1 MRAMHHIHDKGYK
14 RLFRNRTI
22 FRQLLETF
30 VRQPWVKDLDF
41 NQCETID
48 KSFVS
53 DEYKDTESDLIYKV
67 KLKGNDIYIV
77 ILLEF
82 QSSVDR
88 FMALRVLA
96 YITDFY
102 LDYVHSQKRIRRL
115 PPVFPIVLYNGKKRW
130 TAPTNLADLIAHHD
144 ILGPFALRFEYFPIV
159 ERAFTKNDLL
169 AMRNIVSTLFLTEA
183 YYDLDALQSEFLK
196 LFRTE
201 RDRQAVSLFLNWF
214 KQLSRHGRIKETD
227 YEALEDH
234 LYQNEEEVAMLV
246 EEIRKEKKQLYQ
258 QGKLEGKLED
268 ASAMLLNGLSLP
280 LIVKITGLSREE
292 IEGLQQAQPMQSSNN

>member
-292 IEGLQQAQPMQSSNN
+292 IEGLQQAQPMPSSNN